1 MPFKETKT
9 LINTDSDIRIDLETL
24 ARIEFSDVEYLL
36 SKIGKG
42 KIDSRIESILYES
55 AISKVASIFQLAI
68 RAYKYLE
75 KPELKEDLIKAFSK
89 SENTSTGK
97 IGKYREDLFHN
108 GIHFFE
114 KTIFYPFGIF
124 KGRGFK
130 AIHIKKGARFNIKN
144 VWVFESENSEYSITS
159 EGVYKIDN
167 IGTLEEK
174 WSKIEAFPTISAV
187 NFDEII
193 KVIKESIGELKIV
206 WFNISKI
213 LDEGDGNHKYQFL
226 NENGNCELLEKI
238 NGEIISTNLN
248 SKLLIIEGNLTI
260 APPDQITVENNS
272 IKYH

>member
-1 MPFKETKT
+1 MKQKKNKYGFKYM
-9 LINTDSDIRIDLETL
+9 RIDVETL

-36 SKIGKG
+36 NEIGKG
-42 KIDSRIESILYES
+42 KIDSRIERILYES
-55 AISKVASIFQLAI
+55 AISKVASIFQLAM
-68 RAYKYLE
+68 RAFEYLE
-75 KPELKEDLIKAFSK
+75 KPDLKKELIKAFSK

-114 KTIFYPFGIF
+114 KTLFYPFGIF

-130 AIHIKKGARFNIKN
+130 GIHIKKGARFNIEN

-174 WSKIEAFPTISAV
+174 WTEIEEFPAISAV
-187 NFDEII
+187 NYDDII
-193 KVIKESIGELKIV
+193 RVIKESIGELKIV

-226 NENGNCELLEKI
+226 SENGNWELLEKI
-238 NGEIISTNLN
+238 NGKINSYNASSKKLN
-248 SKLLIIEGNLTI
+248 IEGNHTLT
-260 APPDQITVENNS
+260 PPDKIRVENNS
-272 IKYH
+272 IIYMIE